1 MCIESFPSSIP
12 RAGFNEALSTP
23 QKGAGSRRG
32 SISTRSAMLASENLA
47 VVPVAIFE
55 FSKSMECIDF
65 SRNPLLEL
73 PSDLF
78 ETLPRLRVLH
88 LKSNSLDKIP
98 PAILL
103 SNTLTQLS
111 LSSNQLDDNA
121 LIPLAKLTSL
131 KWLDLSGN
139 QITRLPD
146 ELSSLSYLTTLY
158 ISSNLL
164 TEISPVM
171 FTYTQLRA
179 LDISFN
185 RIKSIPNSISA
196 LFLLSTLMAAGNEIT
211 TISRDIE
218 NLKFLKDIDLRGNNV
233 GEIDGVLQCDS
244 LASIRCDHNNLY
256 TFKNPKLTSTNFLT
270 LSHNKLTS
278 LELSFALP
286 HLKLLDV
293 SWCQIAVLPDDFFEF
308 LPNLE
313 EIVFDNNEITRVPNS
328 LSSLDSIK
336 ELRLSNNRIND
347 LSNLQFEKLRL
358 LERFDIHGNNLLN
371 LPESIW
377 FAESLKCLNVSSNL
391 LTTFP
396 QPPPS
401 IDTLPLVKTLET
413 LLLAEN
419 RLPDEV
425 LDTLQLLTE
434 LVTLDLSVNKLTD
447 LTHGFETLTKLQQ
460 LFLSENDLSS
470 LPEDIGHLRL
480 LKQLHVSDNKL
491 ITIPGELSRVSGL
504 VVFTAAANNL
514 RYNIA
519 NHPYDW
525 NWSWNIEL
533 QAMDLAYNP
542 KLEIRSTP
550 QISLR
555 VSTVQ
560 GKEHSLNIG
569 EFKSLSKLHY
579 LDLTDVMVSQN
590 SLPEETTT
598 LRVRAAFPNLSGKE
612 VEVPPV
618 GVVFWCGLKHTFDIF
633 DFQLRQYLGH
643 AKDHLIGLFDG
654 RGSPLVSGL
663 LYDRFDN
670 FLHAELNKLKPEEDV
685 QDALRRAFLWSNA
698 DVSNYPGYSIHG
710 ASVVIM
716 YTMDQ
721 VVYIANTGDAMA
733 VLSRNG
739 TASLATTRH
748 HAWNRE
754 EAQRVQSTGG
764 QVSLRGL
771 LMDELDITRAIGY
784 HNMIPAVI
792 ASPSIKTFELT
803 DSCEFVVLATQAVW
817 RLFTPQTIVDIVR
830 TCNGDYA
837 FASRRIRDLMI
848 SHGCTSSFTVIV
860 FGLKEMFASS
870 ETKQERRKQH
880 RRPQISYEGVSR
892 LPQEVPPPEGDC
904 AIVFT
909 DIKDSTTLWQMHPAP
924 MRVAIRLHN
933 ELARRYLRVTGGY
946 EVKNDGDSFMATFPT
961 AERALRW
968 CMLLQRELLTAE
980 WPQEISDSQLCP
992 TIVNDTNE
1000 QTLFRGLSVRI
1011 GANFGRPSFSER
1023 DPMTHRTD
1031 YHGVAVIV
1039 AARLEGLAKGGQS
1052 LISDAFFRQL
1062 QLEEVELSDYNF
1074 VEVGGLQLKGLDS
1087 PEFARIVYPVELAD
1101 RHPLYI

>member
-1 MCIESFPSSIP
+1 MLKPDEHPCEIQVKMLTEIGFCPQDNLFQLGKEDHKYHFRFIYRELPPSSIP
-12 RAGFNEALSTP
+12 RAELGEALSTP
-23 QKGAGSRRG
+23 QKGVGSRRG
-32 SISTRSAMLASENLA
+32 SISARSAMLANENLA

-55 FSKSMECIDF
+55 FAKSMECIDF

-78 ETLPRLRVLH
+78 EVLPRLRVLH
-88 LKSNSLDKIP
+88 LKSNFLDKIP
-98 PAILL
+98 SAILL

-111 LSSNQLDDNA
+111 LSNNQLNDNV
-121 LIPLAKLTSL
+121 LIPLARLNSL

-139 QITRLPD
+139 QITRLSD
-146 ELSSLSYLTTLY
+146 ELSSLAYLTTLY

-164 TEISPVM
+164 VEISPVIFM
-171 FTYTQLRA
+171 YTQLRA
-179 LDISFN
+179 LDVSFN
-185 RIKSIPNSISA
+185 RIRCIPASISS
-196 LFLLSTLMAAGNEIT
+196 LLLLSTLMAAGNEIST
-211 TISRDIE
+211 VAREIE
-218 NLKFLKDIDLRGNNV
+218 DLKFLKDIDLRGNSIS
-233 GEIDGVLQCDS
+233 EIDGVLQCDS

-270 LSHNKLTS
+270 LSHNRLTT

-293 SWCQIAVLPDDFFEF
+293 SWCQIAVLPDDFFDF
-308 LPNLE
+308 LPHLE
-313 EIVFDNNEITRVPNS
+313 EVIFDNNEMTRIPS
-328 LSSLDSIK
+328 SISSLNNIK
-336 ELRLSNNRIND
+336 ELYLSNNRLND
-347 LSNLQFEKLRL
+347 LSNIPFDKLHL
-358 LERFDIHGNNLLN
+358 LERFDIHGNNLPT

-377 FAESLKCLNVSSNL
+377 FAESLKYLNISSNH

-401 IDTLPLVKTLET
+401 LEALPISKTLDT

-419 RLPDEV
+419 GLTDDV
-425 LDTLQLLTE
+425 IDTLQLLAE
-434 LVTLDLSVNKLTD
+434 LVTLDLSANHLTD
-447 LTHGFETLTKLQQ
+447 LTHGFETLTKLQH

-504 VVFTAAANNL
+504 VVFSAAANNL

-533 QAMDLAYNP
+533 QALDLAYNP
-542 KLEIRSTP
+542 KLEIRSNP
-550 QISLR
+550 QVSLR

-560 GKEHSLNIG
+560 GREHTLNIG
-569 EFKSLSKLHY
+569 EFKSLNKLHY
-579 LDLTDVMVSQN
+579 LDLTDVMASQN

-598 LRVRAAFPNLSGKE
+598 IRVRAAFPGLPGEKG
-612 VEVPPV
+612 EVPPV
-618 GVVFWCGLKHTFDIF
+618 GVSFWCGMKHTFDIF

-670 FLHAELNKLKPEEDV
+670 FLHAELNKLKPEEDI

-698 DVSNYPGYSIHG
+698 DVSNYPGYSAHG

-721 VVYIANTGDAMA
+721 VVYMANIGDAMA

-754 EAQRVQSTGG
+754 EAQRVQSVGG

-784 HNMIPAVI
+784 HGMLPAVI

-817 RLFTPQTIVDIVR
+817 HLFTPQSIVDLVR
-830 TCNGDYA
+830 ACSGDYA
-837 FASRRIRDLMI
+837 FASRKIRDLVI
-848 SHGCTSSFTVIV
+848 AHGCTSSFTVIV
-860 FGLKEMFASS
+860 VGLKEMFAPS
-870 ETKQERRKQH
+870 EVKQDRRKQH
-880 RRPQISYEGVSR
+880 RRTQPTYGGAGRVP
-892 LPQEVPPPEGDC
+892 PQEIQPPEGEC

-909 DIKDSTTLWQMHPAP
+909 DIKDSTALWQMHPAP
-924 MRVAIRLHN
+924 MRVAIRHHN
-933 ELARRYLRVTGGY
+933 DIARRYLRVTGGY
-946 EVKNDGDSFMATFPT
+946 EVKNDGDSFMAAFPT
-961 AERALRW
+961 GKDGTLLVHAPAEG
-968 CMLLQRELLTAE
+968 
-980 WPQEISDSQLCP
+980 
-992 TIVNDTNE
+992 IVEGGVASRDP
-1000 QTLFRGLSVRI
+1000 GLSIV
-1011 GANFGRPSFSER
+1011 SH
-1023 DPMTHRTD
+1023 HR
-1031 YHGVAVIV
+1031 A
-1039 AARLEGLAKGGQS
+1039 
-1052 LISDAFFRQL
+1052 
-1062 QLEEVELSDYNF
+1062 
-1074 VEVGGLQLKGLDS
+1074 
-1087 PEFARIVYPVELAD
+1087 
-1101 RHPLYI
+1101 